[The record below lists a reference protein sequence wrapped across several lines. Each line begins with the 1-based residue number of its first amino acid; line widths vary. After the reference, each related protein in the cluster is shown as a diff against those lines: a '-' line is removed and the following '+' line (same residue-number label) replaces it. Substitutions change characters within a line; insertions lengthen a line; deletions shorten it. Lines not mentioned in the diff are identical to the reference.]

1 MSYQNNVQP
10 TSRLRLRAAQRWTVR
25 FVLFITLSLTG
36 TQALLAQTSV
46 LQGTVSINST
56 DGAGEGLPGASLK
69 LTTASPGQLSRSA
82 VTDEQGEYK
91 FTDVA
96 AGTYTLQIVLTGFKQ
111 YTKTVTIQ
119 KGVTAVENIKLELE
133 GLTADVTVVA
143 DGEGLN
149 TTPSGEPMSFNQ
161 QKLQTVPLVNEQF
174 QDAIPL
180 VPGVVRGPDGLLNLK
195 GARSSQSGF
204 LVNSASVTD
213 PVTGESAIN
222 LPLEAVQSV
231 VVVTNPYAAEYGQFT
246 GAVTTVQ
253 TKSGSDKF
261 NIDAESFFPR
271 PRRRGGAFVGIAAFT
286 PRVTLTGPIIKDK
299 LKFMQSFEY
308 RFVRTPVENLP
319 PLKRDTALE
328 SFDSVSQLDWEI
340 NDRNH
345 LSTTFSLFPQK
356 LRYVNLNTFNPQ
368 EVTPNFKQRGFLWAI
383 NDRAVLT
390 GKSVLESFFSIKQF
404 DADVFPSSGT
414 APMNFAPNV
423 NSGNF
428 FNQQSRKSKRYQAL
442 ELYSFSPPKFL
453 GEHFMKVGGG
463 INYITFNGRNT
474 SNSVRILRADGT
486 RSQELDFTGSGQLSR
501 NQTQFLAYFQDSWSI
516 NRRLKIEYGVRY
528 DRNNVTK
535 ENNFAPRVSFAFLP
549 VLDGRTVIRGGF
561 GLFYDDVDMNVAT
574 FTQFQEQVLTHFGPD
589 GQEIIGVPQF
599 QRPAL
604 LDSKLRTPR
613 SFNWNIQVDREWLKN
628 LFVRVGYQQRQGRRE
643 FVLNAM
649 SEPGAVATG
658 FMLNAMSE
666 PGAVA
671 TGFVLN
677 AMSEPGAVATGFV
690 LNPTSEP
697 GAVATG
703 FVLNAMSEPGA
714 VATGSSSNEQNIL
727 ALSNSGSSR
736 YRELEVTAR
745 YRFRERDEFTA
756 SYVRSSAIG
765 DLNDFNSYFGNFENP
780 IIRTNERSR
789 LPFDVPNRFLIR
801 GEFHTK
807 YGLTWSPV
815 LDVRT
820 GFPFSLIDEDRDF
833 VGPRNLA
840 GRYPTFVSVDLQVMK
855 SVSLPGPFKK
865 YRAEL
870 GLKVFNL
877 TNHFNPRDFQNN
889 LASDNFGNFTN
900 GVGRKFGTRITF
912 SKK

>member
-1 MSYQNNVQP
+1 M
-10 TSRLRLRAAQRWTVR
+10 
-25 FVLFITLSLTG
+25 
-36 TQALLAQTSV
+36 
-46 LQGTVSINST
+46 LQGTVSVSST
-56 DGAGEGLPGASLK
+56 NGAGERLPGASLK
-69 LTTASPGQLSRSA
+69 LTPASSGQPSRSG
-82 VTDEQGEYK
+82 VTNEQGEYK
-91 FTDVA
+91 FTDLAV
-96 AGTYTLQIVLTGFKQ
+96 GIYTLQIDLTGFKQ
-111 YTKTVTIQ
+111 QTKTVTLQ
-119 KGVTAVENIKLELE
+119 KDTTAVENINLELE

-143 DGEGLN
+143 GGEGLN
-149 TTPSGEPMSFNQ
+149 TTPSGESVSFKQ
-161 QKLQTVPLVNEQF
+161 DKLQTMPLVNEQF

-195 GARSSQSGF
+195 GARASQSGF
-204 LVNSASVTD
+204 LVNSSSVTD

-231 VVVTNPYAAEYGQFT
+231 EVVANPYAAEYGQFT

-261 NIDAESFFPR
+261 TVDAESFFPR
-271 PRRRGGAFVGIAAFT
+271 GRRRGGAFAGIAAFT
-286 PRVTLTGPIIKDK
+286 PRVTLSGPIIKDK

-308 RFVRTPVENLP
+308 RFVRTPVEHLP
-319 PLKRDTALE
+319 PLKRDTGLE
-328 SFDSVSQLDWEI
+328 SFDSVSQLDWDI

-383 NDRAVLT
+383 NERAVLT
-390 GKSVLESFFSIKQF
+390 SKSVLESFFSIKQF

-428 FNQQSRKSKRYQAL
+428 FNQQARKSKRYQAL
-442 ELYSFSPPKFL
+442 EVYSFSPPKFV

-463 INYITFNGRNT
+463 INYVTFDGRNT
-474 SNSVRILRADGT
+474 SNSVRILRPDGT
-486 RSQELDFTGSGQLSR
+486 RSQQLDFIGRGQLSR
-501 NQTQFLAYFQDSWSI
+501 NQTQFLAFFEDKWSM
-516 NRRLKIEYGVRY
+516 NRRLTIEYGVRY
-528 DRNNVTK
+528 DRNNVTS

-549 VLDGRTVIRGGF
+549 LLDGRTVIRGGI

-574 FTQFQEQVLTHFGPD
+574 FTQLQERVLTHFGPD
-589 GQEIIGVPQF
+589 GQEIIGVPQL
-599 QRPAL
+599 QRLAL

-613 SFNWNIQVDREWLKN
+613 SVNWNVQVDREWIKN

-643 FVLNAM
+643 FVLN
-649 SEPGAVATG
+649 
-658 FMLNAMSE
+658 
-666 PGAVA
+666 
-671 TGFVLN
+671 
-677 AMSEPGAVATGFV
+677 
-690 LNPTSEP
+690 PTSEP

-703 FVLNAMSEPGA
+703 
-714 VATGSSSNEQNIL
+714 SSANEQSIL

-736 YRELEVTAR
+736 YRELEVTAK
-745 YRFRERDEFTA
+745 YNFREHDEFIA

-780 IIRTNERSR
+780 IIRANERSR

-801 GEFHTK
+801 SEFHTK

-820 GFPFSLIDEDRDF
+820 GFPFSLIDEDRNF

-840 GRYPTFVSVDLQVMK
+840 GRFPTFVSLDMQVLK
-855 SVSLPGPFKK
+855 TISLPGRFNK
-865 YRAEL
+865 YRAHL
-870 GLKVFNL
+870 GLKVFNV

-889 LASDNFGNFTN
+889 LASDNFGSFSN
-900 GVGRKFGTRITF
+900 GVGRAFGTRIWF

>member
-1 MSYQNNVQP
+1 LTPATSGQP
-10 TSRLRLRAAQRWTVR
+10 
-25 FVLFITLSLTG
+25 
-36 TQALLAQTSV
+36 
-46 LQGTVSINST
+46 
-56 DGAGEGLPGASLK
+56 
-69 LTTASPGQLSRSA
+69 SRSA
-82 VTDEQGEYK
+82 VTNEQGEYK
-91 FTDVA
+91 FTDLA
-96 AGTYTLQIVLTGFKQ
+96 AGNYTLQVELTGFKQ
-111 YTKTVTIQ
+111 QTKTVTLQ
-119 KGVTAVENIKLELE
+119 KDTTAVENINLELE
-133 GLTADVTVVA
+133 GLTADVTVVS
-143 DGEGLN
+143 EGDSLN
-149 TTPSGEPMSFNQ
+149 TTPAGEPASFKQ
-161 QKLQTVPLVNEQF
+161 DKLQTLPMVNEQF

-180 VPGVVRGPDGLLNLK
+180 VPGVVRGPDGMLNLK
-195 GARSSQSGF
+195 GARASQSGF
-204 LVNSASVTD
+204 LVNSSNVTD

-231 VVVTNPYAAEYGQFT
+231 EVVSNPYAAEYGQFT
-246 GAVTTVQ
+246 GAVTTVL

-261 NIDAESFFPR
+261 NVNAQSLFPR
-271 PRRRGGAFVGIAAFT
+271 MRRRDGAFVGIGAFT
-286 PRVTLTGPIIKDK
+286 PRVTFSGPIIKDK

-319 PLKRDTALE
+319 PLKRDTGLE

-383 NDRAVLT
+383 NERAVLNS
-390 GKSVLESFFSIKQF
+390 KSVLESSFSIKQF

-414 APMNFAPNV
+414 APMNFAPDV

-428 FNQQSRKSKRYQAL
+428 FNQQARKSKRYQAL
-442 ELYSFSPPKFL
+442 EVYSFNPPRFV

-463 INYITFNGRNT
+463 INYITFDGRNT

-486 RSQELDFTGSGQLSR
+486 RSQQLDFIGSGQLSR

-516 NRRLKIEYGVRY
+516 NRRLKIEYGLRY
-528 DRNNVTK
+528 DRNNVTS
-535 ENNFAPRVSFAFLP
+535 ENNIAPRVSFAFLP
-549 VLDGRTVIRGGF
+549 LGDGRTVVRGGI
-561 GLFYDDVDMNVAT
+561 GMFYGDVDMNVAT
-574 FTQFQEQVLTHFGPD
+574 FTQLQEQVLTRFGPD
-589 GQEIIGVPQF
+589 GLDIIGVPQP
-599 QRPAL
+599 QRLAILEPR
-604 LDSKLRTPR
+604 LRTPR
-613 SFNWNIQVDREWLKN
+613 SINWNLQVDREWLKN

-643 FVLNAM
+643 FVLNPIVQNGE
-649 SEPGAVATG
+649 SILG
-658 FMLNAMSE
+658 LN
-666 PGAVA
+666 
-671 TGFVLN
+671 
-677 AMSEPGAVATGFV
+677 
-690 LNPTSEP
+690 
-697 GAVATG
+697 
-703 FVLNAMSEPGA
+703 
-714 VATGSSSNEQNIL
+714 
-727 ALSNSGSSR
+727 NSGSSR

-745 YRFRERDEFTA
+745 YKFREHDEFIA

-780 IIRTNERSR
+780 IIRANERSR

-833 VGPRNLA
+833 VGPRNRA
-840 GRYPTFVSVDLQVMK
+840 GRFPTFVSLDMQVVK
-855 SVSLPGPFKK
+855 TVSLPGRFNK
-865 YRAEL
+865 YQAHL

-900 GVGRKFGTRITF
+900 GVGRAFGTRISF

>member
-10 TSRLRLRAAQRWTVR
+10 TSRLRLRTAQRWTVR
-25 FVLFITLSLTG
+25 FAIFITLSLTG
-36 TQALLAQTSV
+36 TQAVLAQTSM
-46 LQGTVSINST
+46 LQGTVSVSST
-56 DGAGEGLPGASLK
+56 NGAGERLPGASLK
-69 LTTASPGQLSRSA
+69 LTPASSGQLSRSA
-82 VTDEQGEYK
+82 VTNEQGEYK
-91 FTDVA
+91 FTDL
-96 AGTYTLQIVLTGFKQ
+96 AGGIYTLQTDLTGFKQ
-111 YTKTVTIQ
+111 QTKTVTLQ
-119 KGVTAVENIKLELE
+119 KDAKVTENINLELA

-143 DGEGLN
+143 DGEDLN
-149 TTPSGEPMSFNQ
+149 TTPSGESVSFKQDN
-161 QKLQTVPLVNEQF
+161 LQTLPLVNEQF

-195 GARSSQSGF
+195 GARASQSGF
-204 LVNSASVTD
+204 LVNSSSVTD

-231 VVVTNPYAAEYGQFT
+231 EVVTNPYAAEYGQFT

-253 TKSGSDKF
+253 TKSGWDKF
-261 NIDAESFFPR
+261 TVDAQSLFPR
-271 PRRRGGAFVGIAAFT
+271 VRRRGGAFVGIAAFT
-286 PRVTLTGPIIKDK
+286 PRVTFSGPFIKDTLK
-299 LKFMQSFEY
+299 LMQSFESS
-308 RFVRTPVENLP
+308 FVRTPLENLTS
-319 PLKRDTALE
+319 LKRDTALE
-328 SFDSVSQLDWEI
+328 SLDSVSQLDWDI

-356 LRYVNLNTFNPQ
+356 LRYVHLNTFNPQ

-383 NDRAVLT
+383 NERAVLNS
-390 GKSVLESFFSIKQF
+390 KSVLESSFSIKQF

-414 APMNFAPNV
+414 APMNFAPDV

-428 FNQQSRKSKRYQAL
+428 FNQQARKSKRYQAL
-442 ELYSFSPPKFL
+442 EVYSFSPPRFV

-463 INYITFNGRNT
+463 INYITFAGRNT

-486 RSQELDFTGSGQLSR
+486 RSQQLDFIGSGQLSR

-528 DRNNVTK
+528 DRSNVTS

-549 VLDGRTVIRGGF
+549 LLDGRTVVRGGI

-574 FTQFQEQVLTHFGPD
+574 FTQLQERVLTHFGPD
-589 GQEIIGVPQF
+589 GQEIIGVPQL
-599 QRPAL
+599 QRLAL

-613 SFNWNIQVDREWLKN
+613 SVNWNVQVDREWIKN

-643 FVLNAM
+643 FVLNPI
-649 SEPGAVATG
+649 EKQ
-658 FMLNAMSE
+658 
-666 PGAVA
+666 
-671 TGFVLN
+671 
-677 AMSEPGAVATGFV
+677 
-690 LNPTSEP
+690 
-697 GAVATG
+697 
-703 FVLNAMSEPGA
+703 
-714 VATGSSSNEQNIL
+714 NERSIL
-727 ALSNSGSSR
+727 ALDNSGSSR
-736 YRELEVTAR
+736 YRELEVTAK
-745 YRFRERDEFTA
+745 YNFREHDEFIA

-780 IIRTNERSR
+780 IIRANERSR

-820 GFPFSLIDEDRDF
+820 GVPFSLIDEGRNS
-833 VGPRNLA
+833 VGPRNRS
-840 GRYPTFVSVDLQVMK
+840 GRFPTFVSLDMQVLK
-855 SVSLPGPFKK
+855 TVSLPGRFSK
-865 YRAEL
+865 YRAHL
-870 GLKVFNL
+870 GLKVFNV
-877 TNHFNPRDFQNN
+877 TDHFNPRDFQNN
-889 LASDNFGNFTN
+889 LASDNFGNFSN
-900 GVGRKFGTRITF
+900 GVGRGFGTRIWF

>member
-1 MSYQNNVQP
+1 VSNQNNVQP
-10 TSRLRLRAAQRWTVR
+10 ASRLRPGTARWMVR
-25 FVLFITLSLTG
+25 LIILVGLFSGSMQVT
-36 TQALLAQTSV
+36 LAQTGV
-46 LQGTVSINST
+46 LQGTVSVNFGNES
-56 DGAGEGLPGASLK
+56 GERLPGASLK
-69 LTTASPGQLSRSA
+69 LTPTNSGQPSRSG
-82 VTDEQGEYK
+82 VTNEQGEYK
-91 FTDVA
+91 FTALA
-96 AGTYTLQIVLTGFKQ
+96 AGIYTLQIDLPGFKQ
-111 YTKTVTIQ
+111 QTKTITVQ
-119 KGVTAVENIKLELE
+119 DGAASVENISLELE

-143 DGEGLN
+143 EGEGLN
-149 TTPSGEPMSFNQ
+149 ATPSGEPVSFKQ
-161 QKLQTVPLVNEQF
+161 EKLQTLPLVNEQF

-195 GARSSQSGF
+195 GARASQSGF

-231 VVVTNPYAAEYGQFT
+231 DVVANPYAAEYGQFT
-246 GAVTTVQ
+246 GAITTVQ

-261 NIDAESFFPR
+261 NVNAQSFFPR
-271 PRRRGGAFVGIAAFT
+271 LRRRGGAFVGIAAFT
-286 PRVTLTGPIIKDK
+286 PRVTFSGPIIKDK

-308 RFVRTPVENLP
+308 RFIRTPVENLP
-319 PLKRDTALE
+319 PLKRDTGLE

-383 NDRAVLT
+383 NERMVLN

-442 ELYSFSPPKFL
+442 EVYSFSPPKFA

-463 INYITFNGRNT
+463 VNYVTFDGRNT

-486 RSQELDFTGSGQLSR
+486 RSQQLDFIGSGQLSR

-528 DRNNVTK
+528 DRNNVTS

-549 VLDGRTVIRGGF
+549 LPDGRTVVRGGI
-561 GLFYDDVDMNVAT
+561 GLFYDDVDMDVAT
-574 FTQFQEQVLTHFGPD
+574 FTQLQERELTHFGPD
-589 GQEIIGVPQF
+589 GLDIIGVPQ
-599 QRPAL
+599 RERLAL

-613 SFNWNIQVDREWLKN
+613 SVNWNIQLDREWIKN
-628 LFVRVGYQQRQGRRE
+628 LFVRVGYQQRQVHRE
-643 FVLNAM
+643 FVLNPIVQNGE
-649 SEPGAVATG
+649 SILG
-658 FMLNAMSE
+658 LN
-666 PGAVA
+666 
-671 TGFVLN
+671 
-677 AMSEPGAVATGFV
+677 
-690 LNPTSEP
+690 
-697 GAVATG
+697 
-703 FVLNAMSEPGA
+703 
-714 VATGSSSNEQNIL
+714 
-727 ALSNSGSSR
+727 NSGSSR

-745 YRFRERDEFTA
+745 YKLREHDEFIA

-780 IIRTNERSR
+780 IIRANERSR
-789 LPFDVPNRFLIR
+789 LPFDAPNRFLFR
-801 GEFHTK
+801 GEFHAK
-807 YGLTWSPV
+807 YGITVAPV

-820 GFPFSLIDEDRDF
+820 GFPLSLIDEDRNF
-833 VGPRNLA
+833 VGPRNRA
-840 GRYPTFVSVDLQVMK
+840 GRFPTFVSLDMQVLK
-855 SVSLPGPFKK
+855 TVSLPGPFKK
-865 YRAEL
+865 YRAHL

-877 TNHFNPRDFQNN
+877 TNRFNPRDFQNN
-889 LASDNFGNFTN
+889 LASDSFGGFSN
-900 GVGRKFGTRITF
+900 GVGRKFGTRISF